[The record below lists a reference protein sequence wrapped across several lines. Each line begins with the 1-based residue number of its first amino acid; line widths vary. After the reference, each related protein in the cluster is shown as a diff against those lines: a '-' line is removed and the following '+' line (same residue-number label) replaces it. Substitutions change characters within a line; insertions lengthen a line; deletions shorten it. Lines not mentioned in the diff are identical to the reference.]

1 MVVCFKPVCFKRLI
15 GLMLAAAVIT
25 TTTISLADAQTA
37 NTRAKSYTAASN
49 HRSHTRS
56 RHYAATAAPQRQI
69 ACTQFGCN
77 PVPPGC
83 HPEPQRYFSG
93 MTTGFDA
100 VVCR

>member
-1 MVVCFKPVCFKRLI
+1 MAVRLKRLI
-15 GLMLAAAVIT
+15 GLMLTATITT
-25 TTTISLADAQTA
+25 TTTISLADAQTT
-37 NTRAKSYTAASN
+37 NSRTKSYAATSR
-49 HRSHTRS
+49 HRSHMRPP
-56 RHYAATAAPQRQI
+56 HYAGTPAPQRQI